1 MPLESGAMIP
11 FRGTAEIVGRL
22 DLPAASSVLL
32 VETPAEL
39 ESMLIG
45 AAAPG
50 AFVRSSEAKHV
61 RSIKET
67 FDLMVL
73 WQESR
78 VGSRALFEAA
88 VKRLAPEGRL
98 WVVTAM
104 RKVSGPRTPAIH
116 RLEESDLA
124 KAFAKD
130 GLIRDR
136 VARLSAWHEAFR
148 FVRRKA

>member
-104 RKVSGPRTPAIH
+104 RKVSHDPRDSPTGGERPGLAGRTDPGLRPA
-116 RLEESDLA
+116 S
-124 KAFAKD
+124 
-130 GLIRDR
+130 
-136 VARLSAWHEAFR
+136 
-148 FVRRKA
+148 RRGTRPIDS